1 MFRSLLPVISGVPQG
16 SVLGPLLFL
25 IYINDLPDCLTPPV
39 KVKIFA
45 DDTKLYSARYSTEDP
60 AFSNSL
66 SEFCNWSSKWQLNI
80 ACQKCNVISF
90 GNLAVPS
97 IKYSLSSIVLE
108 EVSSIRD
115 LGVFLSSDLKF
126 HIHCSAIAAKAH
138 HRCALLLKGFH
149 SNDVS
154 ILLQLFTTYVRPLLE
169 SNTQVWNPWLHQDIH
184 SIEKVQRFFTRAVCR
199 RAKLS
204 YMDYGTRLR
213 NLNLQSLEYRR
224 VFFDLVMCY
233 KIVFHLVDVDVSD
246 FFVIN
251 SHVHFTRG
259 NHFKLKSR
267 SLPHHNFRLNFF
279 SERVIPIWNSL
290 PNSVVSASSV
300 CEFKAHLSH
309 VDLTPFCKLFPYK

>member
-1 MFRSLLPVISGVPQG
+1 MPCAWIARTFERLMPSTFYFQHFILHHVSTSSCGVGLAQAPCQHYEVRYPVG
-16 SVLGPLLFL
+16 FK
-25 IYINDLPDCLTPPV
+25 T
-39 KVKIFA
+39 
-45 DDTKLYSARYSTEDP
+45 TKSSST
-60 AFSNSL
+60 
-66 SEFCNWSSKWQLNI
+66 CN
-80 ACQKCNVISF
+80 
-90 GNLAVPS
+90 
-97 IKYSLSSIVLE
+97 
-108 EVSSIRD
+108 

-184 SIEKVQRFFTRAVCR
+184 SIEKDQRFFTRAVCR

-251 SHVHFTRG
+251 SHVHFTRV

-267 SLPHHNFRLNFF
+267 LLPHHNFRLNFF

-300 CEFKAHLSH
+300 CAFKAHLRH

>member
-1 MFRSLLPVISGVPQG
+1 MGTG
-16 SVLGPLLFL
+16 SVYTGCW
-25 IYINDLPDCLTPPV
+25 IDGYGQCIT
-39 KVKIFA
+39 
-45 DDTKLYSARYSTEDP
+45 
-60 AFSNSL
+60 
-66 SEFCNWSSKWQLNI
+66 
-80 ACQKCNVISF
+80 
-90 GNLAVPS
+90 
-97 IKYSLSSIVLE
+97 
-108 EVSSIRD
+108 
-115 LGVFLSSDLKF
+115 
-126 HIHCSAIAAKAH
+126 
-138 HRCALLLKGFH
+138 
-149 SNDVS
+149 
-154 ILLQLFTTYVRPLLE
+154 
-169 SNTQVWNPWLHQDIH
+169 
-184 SIEKVQRFFTRAVCR
+184 
-199 RAKLS
+199 KLS

-267 SLPHHNFRLNFF
+267 SLPHHNFHLNFF

-300 CEFKAHLSH
+300 CAFKAHLSH

>member
-1 MFRSLLPVISGVPQG
+1 MTEHKLQDTG
-16 SVLGPLLFL
+16 SWWEGDYFEKFVL
-25 IYINDLPDCLTPPV
+25 T
-39 KVKIFA
+39 
-45 DDTKLYSARYSTEDP
+45 
-60 AFSNSL
+60 
-66 SEFCNWSSKWQLNI
+66 
-80 ACQKCNVISF
+80 
-90 GNLAVPS
+90 
-97 IKYSLSSIVLE
+97 
-108 EVSSIRD
+108 
-115 LGVFLSSDLKF
+115 
-126 HIHCSAIAAKAH
+126 
-138 HRCALLLKGFH
+138 
-149 SNDVS
+149 NDVS
-154 ILLQLFTTYVRPLLE
+154 ILLQLFTTYFRPLLE

-279 SERVIPIWNSL
+279 QNVSYQFGTLCPTQWCL
-290 PNSVVSASSV
+290 HPPSV
-300 CEFKAHLSH
+300 HL
-309 VDLTPFCKLFPYK
+309 KLI

>member
-1 MFRSLLPVISGVPQG
+1 M
-16 SVLGPLLFL
+16 
-25 IYINDLPDCLTPPV
+25 
-39 KVKIFA
+39 
-45 DDTKLYSARYSTEDP
+45 SA
-60 AFSNSL
+60 AN
-66 SEFCNWSSKWQLNI
+66 
-80 ACQKCNVISF
+80 
-90 GNLAVPS
+90 
-97 IKYSLSSIVLE
+97 
-108 EVSSIRD
+108 
-115 LGVFLSSDLKF
+115 
-126 HIHCSAIAAKAH
+126 AH
-138 HRCALLLKGFH
+138 HRCALLLKGIH
-149 SNDVS
+149 TNDVS

-259 NHFKLKSR
+259 HHFKLKSR
-267 SLPHHNFRLNFF
+267 SLPHHNFRQNFF

-300 CEFKAHLSH
+300 CAFKAHLSH